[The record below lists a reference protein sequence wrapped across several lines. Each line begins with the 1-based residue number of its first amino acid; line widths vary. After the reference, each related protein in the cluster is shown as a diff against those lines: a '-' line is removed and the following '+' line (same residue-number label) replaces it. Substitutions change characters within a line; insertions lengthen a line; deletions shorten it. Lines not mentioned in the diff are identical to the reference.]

1 MKAQTPAE
9 GILKQNDWGD
19 SKVYR
24 VACEC
29 SNTDCDHNVWVESD
43 DTGISVNIY
52 VTTRTNFWSKSRW
65 AHIWTLLTKGYID
78 TESTICLKEQQ
89 AINYAQT
96 LVTASADVKEFRNT
110 RQNKEERAIITKMA
124 KEQDCV

>member
-1 MKAQTPAE
+1 
-9 GILKQNDWGD
+9 
-19 SKVYR
+19 
-24 VACEC
+24 
-29 SNTDCDHNVWVESD
+29 
-43 DTGISVNIY
+43 
-52 VTTRTNFWSKSRW
+52 
-65 AHIWTLLTKGYID
+65 
-78 TESTICLKEQQ
+78 LKEQQ